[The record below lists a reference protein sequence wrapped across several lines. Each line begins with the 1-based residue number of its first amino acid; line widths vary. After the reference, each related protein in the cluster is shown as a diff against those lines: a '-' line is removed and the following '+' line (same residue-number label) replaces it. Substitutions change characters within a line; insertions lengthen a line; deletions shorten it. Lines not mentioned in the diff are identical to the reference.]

1 VTTARLRVRHFL
13 FGHSAK
19 TAHTGNAAT
28 ASSTE
33 VLRLVAAG
41 PSRRQRHRR
50 TGGRTQTGAC
60 GTRQR
65 QSQQSPDAEFDKEV
79 LKSDKPVVV
88 DFWAEW
94 CGPCRMIAPA
104 LEEISGSLA
113 GKVKIVKLNV
123 DENPATAA
131 KYGVMSIP
139 TLMLFKNG
147 ELASR
152 QVGAAPKQK
161 LEQWI
166 TATV

>member
-1 VTTARLRVRHFL
+1 M
-13 FGHSAK
+13 
-19 TAHTGNAAT
+19 
-28 ASSTE
+28 
-33 VLRLVAAG
+33 
-41 PSRRQRHRR
+41 
-50 TGGRTQTGAC
+50 
-60 GTRQR
+60 GTVGKV
-65 QSQQSPDAEFDKEV
+65 SDADFESEV
-79 LKSDKPVVV
+79 LKSDGAVVV

-104 LEEISGSLA
+104 LEEIAGSLN

-123 DENPATAA
+123 DENPRTAS

-147 ELASR
+147 EMASR

-166 TATV
+166 TGAM